1 MTFLELAAV
10 CAIGYLASEIYDSS
24 RVAAACATCF
34 FAYKF
39 YALLVVAAS
48 CRRALFVV
56 YRRIGASVIPA
67 SRGAGFLRH
76 VARLGAGY
84 SSGVIGDGPP
94 EALRRWLTP
103 TSAAATVSVTF
114 CAQPR
119 LALPKPAS
127 EPSRRPRGPEPLS
140 RWPSPKRASADAARA
155 ACQGPLV
162 DGAPAESRKRK
173 FPQEWRGVADLRT
186 AMREE
191 RAQELAA
198 LFLSDTSPLALRPA
212 NDTVILAL
220 CKASLDASEAI
231 AANGTTDK
239 DTRAW
244 QRWIAYCAEMD
255 TPAFRSDVLAN
266 ASTNVWEPPWRY
278 FRRCATRSRL
288 S

>member
-1 MTFLELAAV
+1 LASSLQCFMTFLELAAV

-103 TSAAATVSVTF
+103 TSAAATV
-114 CAQPR
+114 
-119 LALPKPAS
+119 LAT
-127 EPSRRPRGPEPLS
+127 
-140 RWPSPKRASADAARA
+140 ARA
-155 ACQGPLV
+155 AESCARAIGRARACYGTAREHF
-162 DGAPAESRKRK
+162 DGGRGACARRAAGAACGEQPAARSAAA
-173 FPQEWRGVADLRT
+173 VAR
-186 AMREE
+186 
-191 RAQELAA
+191 
-198 LFLSDTSPLALRPA
+198 
-212 NDTVILAL
+212 
-220 CKASLDASEAI
+220 
-231 AANGTTDK
+231 
-239 DTRAW
+239 
-244 QRWIAYCAEMD
+244 
-255 TPAFRSDVLAN
+255 
-266 ASTNVWEPPWRY
+266 
-278 FRRCATRSRL
+278 
-288 S
+288 

>member
-24 RVAAACATCF
+24 MVAAACATCF

-39 YALLVVAAS
+39 YDLLVVAAS
-48 CRRALFVV
+48 CRRALFDV

-119 LALPKPAS
+119 LALPNPAPVRLDVPARAMVLLES
-127 EPSRRPRGPEPLS
+127 TLMAAAALALAEPPVRRVENSPPRVPPPQSRAERGAAHVTQVAQTGAERPPTTAWATAQTERPRRPR
-140 RWPSPKRASADAARA
+140 R
-155 ACQGPLV
+155 
-162 DGAPAESRKRK
+162 
-173 FPQEWRGVADLRT
+173 
-186 AMREE
+186 
-191 RAQELAA
+191 
-198 LFLSDTSPLALRPA
+198 
-212 NDTVILAL
+212 
-220 CKASLDASEAI
+220 
-231 AANGTTDK
+231 
-239 DTRAW
+239 
-244 QRWIAYCAEMD
+244 
-255 TPAFRSDVLAN
+255 
-266 ASTNVWEPPWRY
+266 
-278 FRRCATRSRL
+278 
-288 S
+288 

>member
-10 CAIGYLASEIYDSS
+10 CAIGYLTSEIYDSS
-24 RVAAACATCF
+24 MVSAACATCF

-39 YALLVVAAS
+39 YALLVVAAL
-48 CRRALFVV
+48 CRRALFDV

-76 VARLGAGY
+76 VARLDAGF

-220 CKASLDASEAI
+220 CK
-231 AANGTTDK
+231 
-239 DTRAW
+239 
-244 QRWIAYCAEMD
+244 
-255 TPAFRSDVLAN
+255 
-266 ASTNVWEPPWRY
+266 EPPWRY